1 MFFFIHFAKIF
12 YFKLKDLP
20 LIGKLLKLIAHK
32 FSLNYIKTTQE
43 ELNKIS
49 PSFCKAK
56 WLQSTLHLELG
67 ETHSCHHNP
76 RHSIDINKV
85 SQDLNALHNTTQK
98 IQARQEMINGVRPK
112 DCDYCWKIE
121 DHGSLSDRVFKSS
134 EEWASLDAKTL
145 TNYQNV
151 FNILPKYLE
160 VSFSSQC
167 NLKCA
172 YCDPLVSSSIRK
184 EIEIHGPYPT
194 SQNFQRIESKD
205 PVDSQKFA
213 SYFWRWWPELKSHL
227 HTLRVTGGEPF
238 LSSDFDH
245 LLSVLSQDHLPHLNL
260 SLNSNLMVSPLKIE
274 NGIKIIKNSIEEGR
288 LKDFHLYPSID
299 TWGKHAEFLRWGL
312 SIKKFSENI
321 ELCLRLY
328 PKIKMTFLITFQALS
343 IFNYQQLLEYVLDL
357 RRRFPHAE
365 IKVGAS
371 LLRHPDFLSINLL
384 PKSMEPKFLE
394 IISFMQEH
402 RLSSKYKSGFSPFEI
417 TRFERICIDFM
428 ATPDRPTQVGSDF
441 MVFIKEF
448 EKRKNIHFEDYFDLK
463 MIGDLMLK

>member
-1 MFFFIHFAKIF
+1 MFFLIHYAKIF

-20 LIGKLLKLIAHK
+20 LIGKILKLIAHK
-32 FSLNYIKTTQE
+32 FSLNYIKITQE
-43 ELNKIS
+43 ELNKVS

-76 RHSIDINKV
+76 RHAIDLDKV
-85 SQDLNALHNTTQK
+85 SRDLNALHNTTQK
-98 IQARQEMINGVRPK
+98 IQARHEMINGMRPK

-134 EEWASLDAKTL
+134 EEWAGLDAKTL
-145 TNYQNV
+145 TSPESIL
-151 FNILPKYLE
+151 NILPKYLE
-160 VSFSSQC
+160 ISFSSHC
-167 NLKCA
+167 NLRCA

-194 SQNFQRIESKD
+194 SHDFQRID
-205 PVDSQKFA
+205 PRDAVDAQKFA
-213 SYFWRWWPELKSHL
+213 GYFWRWWPQLKSHL

-260 SLNSNLMVSPLKIE
+260 SLNSNLMVSPARIE
-274 NGIKIIKNSIEEGR
+274 NALKIIKNSFEEGR

-312 SIKKFSENI
+312 SIQKFSQNI

-328 PKIKMTFLITFQALS
+328 PKLKMTFLITFQALS
-343 IFNYQQLLEYVLDL
+343 IFNYHQLLEYILDL
-357 RRRFPHAE
+357 RRRFPLAE

-371 LLRHPDFLSINLL
+371 LLRHPDFLSLNLL
-384 PKSMEPKFLE
+384 PKSMGVKFLD
-394 IISFMQEH
+394 IISFMKQH
-402 RLSSKYKSGFSPFEI
+402 RLSSKYELGFSSFEI
-417 TRFERICIDFM
+417 ARFERIYTDFM
-428 ATPDRPTQVGSDF
+428 STPDRTTQVASDF
-441 MVFIKEF
+441 KVFMKEF

-463 MIGDLMLK
+463 IIDDLMLK